1 MPKRPLVCD
10 TTLLLYLQRIN
21 QIELLPALYGPIYVP
36 EQVALELDMG
46 RLLRSDTFDPRQCP
60 WATVIPVSQSAINA
74 LPANLLG
81 RGEQAVIAYATGQGK
96 TIAGLDDLE
105 ARKLAESTGLQVVGI
120 LGVLL
125 LAQKAALIPVVTP
138 HLHRLREQGFH
149 IASSLFTEIKQ
160 IAGEI

>member
-21 QIELLPALYGPIYVP
+21 QIELLPALYGPIYIP

-74 LPANLLG
+74 LPPNPDSANPPLTACLNCV
-81 RGEQAVIAYATGQGK
+81 R
-96 TIAGLDDLE
+96 
-105 ARKLAESTGLQVVGI
+105 
-120 LGVLL
+120 
-125 LAQKAALIPVVTP
+125 PVRFANPVRSAHTVDCRT
-138 HLHRLREQGFH
+138 H
-149 IASSLFTEIKQ
+149 SC
-160 IAGEI
+160 